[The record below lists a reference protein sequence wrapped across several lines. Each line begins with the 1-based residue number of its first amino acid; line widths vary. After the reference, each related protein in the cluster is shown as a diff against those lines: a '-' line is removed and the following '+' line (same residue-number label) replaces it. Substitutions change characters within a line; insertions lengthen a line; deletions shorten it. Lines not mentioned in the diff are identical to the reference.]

1 VSAATNSLWARLR
14 DVADATPPRRD
25 RVVDSTRAAAI
36 LVVIAWH
43 WAGSVTHRD
52 ANGTFVMP
60 NPIADVPCGWLATWV
75 LQVMPAFFV
84 VGGFAN
90 LASWNAVLR
99 SGGGTAEFLRRR
111 MARLL
116 LPVAAWAAIWMT
128 GEIIAVIVLS
138 SHRWVWNWFPG
149 VLIPLWFVAAY
160 TAVTAAVPLT
170 ARLHRRFGAAVVLGM
185 GAGIAL
191 LDALARG
198 MDLSWAAW
206 ISAGMVW
213 LFAHQLG
220 YLWRTDGAALTTGRR
235 VGIAAIGLSSLVL
248 LTALGYPRS
257 MVALPGDTESN
268 MFPPNATIAALAVF
282 QLGLI
287 LLAAPLAARLL
298 HRRWVWRAVVAVNA
312 TALTLFVWHMTAYVG
327 FLWIFERL
335 GGRLEDEPTL
345 QWWLQRPLWLLGPGL
360 VLAALVTLFS
370 RADGTVALVGRVHGV
385 TASGAQIRRR
395 VRARRRQS

>member
-1 VSAATNSLWARLR
+1 
-14 DVADATPPRRD
+14 
-25 RVVDSTRAAAI
+25 
-36 LVVIAWH
+36 
-43 WAGSVTHRD
+43 
-52 ANGTFVMP
+52 M
-60 NPIADVPCGWLATWV
+60 
-75 LQVMPAFFV
+75 

-99 SGGGTAEFLRRR
+99 RGGGTAEFLRRR

-116 LPVAAWAAIWMT
+116 LPVAAWAAVWMT
-128 GEIIAVIVLS
+128 GEIIAGIVLS

-149 VLIPLWFVAAY
+149 VLIPLWFIAAY

-170 ARLHRRFGAAVVLGM
+170 AWLHRRFGAAVVLGM

-198 MDLSWAAW
+198 LELSWAAW
-206 ISAGMVW
+206 ISAGVVW

-220 YLWRTDGAALTTGRR
+220 YLWRTDGAALTAGGR
-235 VGIAAIGLSSLVL
+235 VGLAAVGLSSLVL

-287 LLAAPLAARLL
+287 LLAGPLTARLL
-298 HRRWVWRAVVAVNA
+298 HRRGVWRAVVAVNA
-312 TALTLFVWHMTAYVG
+312 TTLTLFVWHMTAYVG

-335 GGRLEDEPTL
+335 GGRLEDEPPSNGGYSVPCG
-345 QWWLQRPLWLLGPGL
+345 RS
-360 VLAALVTLFS
+360 A
-370 RADGTVALVGRVHGV
+370 RAW
-385 TASGAQIRRR
+385 S
-395 VRARRRQS
+395 SPP